1 MLVIS
6 RRLGETILIGDNIE
20 IQVTDVTPSRVKLG
34 IRAPRELEVMRKEVK
49 LAGERNRE
57 ASVAGGEE
65 ALRRLLTALRPSS

>member
-34 IRAPRELEVMRKEVK
+34 IRAPRDLDVVRKEVK

-57 ASVAGGEE
+57 ASTVGGEE
-65 ALRRLLTALRPSS
+65 ALLRLLKSLRPSS